1 MTRALP
7 KIQNYAIIFH
17 IGASQNELHFGLL
30 HLLDVFEIAS
40 QHLRWSRFNALT
52 IQRFN
57 GREAMYQMLGSRKLS
72 ELRRDPQSRRRRPHV
87 VTFSRS
93 RSTSGVSRSPF
104 SMSPLLIKISKD
116 FATIWTTIDPI
127 GNVAI
132 FAGLTASLTRA
143 ERRGTALR
151 ASVYAAVILVVAVV
165 AGQIILDAIGIHL
178 HSLKV
183 AGGIILFLFGL
194 QMLFGQLDAEAGA
207 PEEGRDLAVFPL
219 AVPAIAGP
227 GAMMAVI
234 LLTDNDV
241 YTVAEQAQTGV
252 VLLVVLLLTYILL
265 LFSDAILRIIGR
277 QGAAVLVRVMG
288 IILCSLAVEIVLT
301 TLAVASWAPVPR

>member
-1 MTRALP
+1 
-7 KIQNYAIIFH
+7 
-17 IGASQNELHFGLL
+17 
-30 HLLDVFEIAS
+30 
-40 QHLRWSRFNALT
+40 
-52 IQRFN
+52 
-57 GREAMYQMLGSRKLS
+57 
-72 ELRRDPQSRRRRPHV
+72 
-87 VTFSRS
+87 
-93 RSTSGVSRSPF
+93 
-104 SMSPLLIKISKD
+104 MSPLLIKISKD

-143 ERRGTALR
+143 ERRRTALR
-151 ASVYAAVILVVAVV
+151 ATVYAAIILVVAVV
-165 AGQIILDAIGIHL
+165 AGQFILDAIGIHL

-194 QMLFGQLDAEAGA
+194 QT
-207 PEEGRDLAVFPL
+207 
-219 AVPAIAGP
+219 
-227 GAMMAVI
+227 MMAVI

-277 QGAAVLVRVMG
+277 QGAAILVRVMG

-301 TLAVASWAPVPR
+301 TLGVASWAPVPR

>member
-1 MTRALP
+1 ML
-7 KIQNYAIIFH
+7 
-17 IGASQNELHFGLL
+17 
-30 HLLDVFEIAS
+30 
-40 QHLRWSRFNALT
+40 NALDAT
-52 IQRFN
+52 PS
-57 GREAMYQMLGSRKLS
+57 ASH
-72 ELRRDPQSRRRRPHV
+72 HV
-87 VTFSRS
+87 VTFP
-93 RSTSGVSRSPF
+93 RSTSGVSRSSF
-104 SMSPLLIKISKD
+104 TMSPLLIKISKD

-143 ERRGTALR
+143 ERRRTALR

-194 QMLFGQLDAEAGA
+194 QMLFGRMDAKAAA
-207 PEEGRDLAVFPL
+207 PEPGRDLAVFPL
-219 AVPAIAGP
+219 AVRSIAGP

-252 VLLVVLLLTYILL
+252 VLLVVMLLTCC
-265 LFSDAILRIIGR
+265 FFPMPSCGSS
-277 QGAAVLVRVMG
+277 AVRERPFLSV
-288 IILCSLAVEIVLT
+288 
-301 TLAVASWAPVPR
+301 SWESFLPHSRWKSC

>member
-1 MTRALP
+1 
-7 KIQNYAIIFH
+7 
-17 IGASQNELHFGLL
+17 
-30 HLLDVFEIAS
+30 
-40 QHLRWSRFNALT
+40 
-52 IQRFN
+52 
-57 GREAMYQMLGSRKLS
+57 
-72 ELRRDPQSRRRRPHV
+72 
-87 VTFSRS
+87 
-93 RSTSGVSRSPF
+93 
-104 SMSPLLIKISKD
+104 MSPLLIKISKD

-143 ERRGTALR
+143 ERRRTALR
-151 ASVYAAVILVVAVV
+151 ATIYAK
-165 AGQIILDAIGIHL
+165 IILDAIGIHL

-194 QMLFGQLDAEAGA
+194 QMLFGRVDAKPGA
-207 PEEGRDLAVFPL
+207 PEPGRDLAVFPL
-219 AVPAIAGP
+219 AVPSIAGP

-277 QGAAVLVRVMG
+277 QGAAILVRVMG

-301 TLAVASWAPVPR
+301 TLGVASWAPVPR